1 MKISLELVGE
11 DSLERKIIRDT
22 QDDIIN
28 RLKPLKDE
36 IESFGGNYEIKKG
49 DNEIEIS
56 IQTDREN
63 ILDRVKSVFDE

>member
-28 RLKPLKDE
+28 RLKPLQDE
-36 IESFGGNYEIKKG
+36 IESLGGNYEIKKG
-49 DNEIEIS
+49 DNDIVIS

-63 ILDRVKSVFDE
+63 ILDRVKSIFDE